1 MQYIDGKLVIDLQGP
16 DGNAFAVIGSA
27 TKLLNKVASKEDIR
41 AYRTTDTSGTYENL
55 LKASKEFLEKFGIE
69 MIDSSNLYPNI
80 FPEVDFPEVE
90 IELVV
95 REKIERE

>member
-41 AYRTTDTSGTYENL
+41 AYRTTATSGTYENL

-80 FPEVDFPEVE
+80 FPEVE

>member
-16 DGNAFAVIGSA
+16 DGNAFAVIGSV

-41 AYRTTDTSGTYENL
+41 AYRTTATSGTYENL
-55 LKASKEFLEKFGIE
+55 LKASKEFLEKFEIE

-80 FPEVDFPEVE
+80 FPEVE

>member
-41 AYRTTDTSGTYENL
+41 AYRTTATSGTYENL
-55 LKASKEFLEKFGIE
+55 LKASKEFLEKFEIE

-80 FPEVDFPEVE
+80 FPEVE